1 MFFFSVV
8 KMRPMGIYHVWHN
21 IGPKGRKEEI
31 KGRMMRGKKYTSI
44 LCFRGKGGCL
54 LLVIRRCNR
63 KKGDSLLAF
72 CTSI

>member
-31 KGRMMRGKKYTSI
+31 KGRMMRGKKYI
-44 LCFRGKGGCL
+44 VF
-54 LLVIRRCNR
+54 
-63 KKGDSLLAF
+63 
-72 CTSI
+72 